1 MALQLMQTTLR
12 PGSVPVVPDAD
23 EARRWAQEELA
34 HKAYQDAKP
43 GLADRVVEF
52 LRQALDDFLNG
63 LKTVDGSLGLGIVV
77 GVAVIA
83 ILVIVFIIR
92 PRLNR
97 KKAVPAA
104 VFEGEQVLT
113 SQQHG
118 KLAWAGAQAGDF
130 GTAVSEQFRA
140 LVRSGEERDISAM
153 APGRTAVEVAAEL
166 ALAFPANVSA
176 LRRAAD
182 LFNAV
187 RYGNVPPTQDMYE
200 ELVATCQTLA
210 ATKPVYSQDL
220 MPL

>member
-1 MALQLMQTTLR
+1 
-12 PGSVPVVPDAD
+12 
-23 EARRWAQEELA
+23 
-34 HKAYQDAKP
+34 
-43 GLADRVVEF
+43 
-52 LRQALDDFLNG
+52 
-63 LKTVDGSLGLGIVV
+63 
-77 GVAVIA
+77 
-83 ILVIVFIIR
+83 
-92 PRLNR
+92 
-97 KKAVPAA
+97 
-104 VFEGEQVLT
+104 
-113 SQQHG
+113 
-118 KLAWAGAQAGDF
+118 
-130 GTAVSEQFRA
+130 
-140 LVRSGEERDISAM
+140 M